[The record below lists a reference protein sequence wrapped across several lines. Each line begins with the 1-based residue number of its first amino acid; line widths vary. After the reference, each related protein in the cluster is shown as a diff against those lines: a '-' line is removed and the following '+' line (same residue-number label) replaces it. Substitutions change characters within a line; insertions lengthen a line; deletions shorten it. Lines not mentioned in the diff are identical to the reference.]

1 MTTRSGLAH
10 RKKVQAKIQD
20 ANRTFKIAD
29 KKGPEPGQGSLRLRV

>member
-20 ANRTFKIAD
+20 ANRTFEIAD